1 MSIPLPVNE
10 MKLRKRKGR
19 GAPEGNIPKNIIEY
33 FDLKGNETLIFT
45 INEAEHK
52 VSIEL
57 KPPGLYDGIGPI
69 VIPERKDINDPEE
82 HDRVMRS
89 HRTTMLAAR
98 FGKNPEDITHVD
110 TDLLSDEE
118 FHALDGAFQRHVD
131 QARFTRLFK
140 EIDLPRERAQ
150 RALERAQGP
159 EVEGIP
165 QDD

>member
-1 MSIPLPVNE
+1 MSIHLPVNE

-82 HDRVMRS
+82 HERVMRS
-89 HRTTMLAAR
+89 HRTNMLAAR
-98 FGKNPEDITHVD
+98 FGKNPEDITHLD

-118 FHALDGAFQRHVD
+118 FYGLTLDFMKRVD
-131 QARFTRLFK
+131 QQRLTRIFM
-140 EIDLPRERAQ
+140 EVELPKERAQ
-150 RALERAQGP
+150 RALEKAQSP